1 MIKFTVVTCTYNAER
16 VLQRTLYSVNKQTYC
31 NIEHL
36 IIDGVS
42 KDKTLAMVRAYQNRA
57 KAGENAHEIVVY
69 SEPDKGLYDAMNK
82 GIDRATG
89 DYLVFLNAGDV
100 FPSDDTLE
108 YVEGCVG
115 EGENLPG
122 VLYGDTDIVND
133 EGRFLR
139 HRRLS
144 PPEKLNWRSFKW
156 GMLVC
161 HQSFYARTDIAR
173 PAMLDYKTLI
183 DAESMY
189 NTPPCYTIY
198 MMGLVLKWIE
208 TEVGGLAN
216 MEARNNAKAK
226 LLYDYLD
233 GSSFF
238 SNPVNKPD
246 RSIMNVTFT
255 SPSPE
260 LDKKFCAE
268 AAAAGF
274 VNLKGH
280 RSVGGM
286 RASIYNAMPAEGV
299 EKLVEF
305 MKQFEADNA

>member
-16 VLQRTLYSVNKQTYC
+16 VLQRTLDSVNKQTYC

-144 PPEKLNWRSFKW
+144 PPKKLNWRSFKW

-161 HQSFYARTDIAR
+161 HQAS
-173 PAMLDYKTLI
+173 
-183 DAESMY
+183 
-189 NTPPCYTIY
+189 
-198 MMGLVLKWIE
+198 
-208 TEVGGLAN
+208 
-216 MEARNNAKAK
+216 
-226 LLYDYLD
+226 
-233 GSSFF
+233 
-238 SNPVNKPD
+238 
-246 RSIMNVTFT
+246 RS
-255 SPSPE
+255 
-260 LDKKFCAE
+260 LR
-268 AAAAGF
+268 
-274 VNLKGH
+274 L
-280 RSVGGM
+280 
-286 RASIYNAMPAEGV
+286 RASTPGESLSPPTGRGSVSSMGNGEPSTSRAGTLCGE
-299 EKLVEF
+299 
-305 MKQFEADNA
+305 